1 MAESIPEEIVVD
13 ILLRLPAKSLVRC
26 KCVCKRWRSLISD
39 PGFAK
44 SHLQKLKAGDL
55 IPSQRIIIGGRNGP
69 LKTVDYE
76 ALDGG
81 EGRMVVP
88 HGIEPSRIVGSC
100 DGLVCLIGP
109 SNFVIYNPTT
119 REYMELP
126 GSDFVDQATLFRGAR
141 NDSFYGFGYDSQSDD
156 YKIALVVGDVVE
168 VENWKVAIF
177 SLKSCSWRMMMI
189 EVPFQE
195 EEVECGH
202 PAVYWKGALHC
213 HVYVWNMN
221 DEGFSAILSFDLS
234 EEKFHQV
241 LPVPPVDED
250 IFLLG
255 LEIHGANLFIYN
267 TAQNPRIE
275 AWMTDEY
282 RIGAQWEKW
291 FSIDSNGFI
300 NWNRPFEKIPLAYT
314 RSGKIVFLMDR
325 KWMILFNPEDN
336 TCQDHLLGTDFD
348 TDYADTDYAIYL
360 ETLVSPHL
368 GGGAVE

>member
-1 MAESIPEEIVVD
+1 MAESIPEDVVVD
-13 ILLRLPAKSLVRC
+13 ILLRLPAKSLVRF

-39 PGFAK
+39 RAFAK
-44 SHLQKLKAGDL
+44 WHLQRLKAGDL
-55 IPSQRIIIGGRNGP
+55 IPSQRIIIGGGIGP

-81 EGRMVVP
+81 GEGRVVVP
-88 HGIEPSRIVGSC
+88 HGIKPLRESRIVGSC
-100 DGLVCLIGP
+100 DGLLCLIGP

-119 REYMELP
+119 REYIELP
-126 GSDFVDQATLFRGAR
+126 GSDFVDQATLFSGAR
-141 NDSFYGFGYDSQSDD
+141 NNSFYGFGYDSQSDD

-168 VENWKVAIF
+168 VENGKVAIF
-177 SLKSCSWRMMMI
+177 SLKSCSWRMTMI

-195 EEVECGH
+195 EGVECCG
-202 PAVYWKGALHC
+202 PALYWKGALHW
-213 HVYVWNMN
+213 HVYVWNTN
-221 DEGFSAILSFDLS
+221 EEGFSAIMSFDLS

-241 LPVPPVDED
+241 LPVPPIDED
-250 IFLLG
+250 ILLLG

-282 RIGAQWEKW
+282 GIGARWEKW
-291 FSIDSNGFI
+291 FSIDSEAFI
-300 NWNRPFEKIPLAYT
+300 NWNTPFKKIPLAYT

-325 KWMILFNPEDN
+325 KWMILFNPEYN
-336 TCQDHLLGTDFD
+336 TCQDHLLGTDFV
-348 TDYADTDYAIYL
+348 TEYAIYL
-360 ETLVSPHL
+360 ETLVSPYL